1 MIHPN
6 TLRQHRTLAGLSQR
20 GLAKAAGLGPLGI
33 KRIEDGADAGR
44 LPLAVVGRIADAV
57 GVTIDQLLD
66 QPPAP
71 AGGTSGTTPPNP
83 EPLTYN
89 QAKLLRRLHRGE
101 DITRRMTRTDR
112 ALILP
117 SLARAQDVDVHA
129 RVLWLSDGVA
139 ASLALQQTGPAPT
152 LTGGGSP
159 TRSAAQR

>member
-1 MIHPN
+1 VINPT
-6 TLRQHRTLAGLSQR
+6 TLRHHRTLAGLSQR

-44 LPLAVVGRIADAV
+44 LPLAVVGRMADAV

-71 AGGTSGTTPPNP
+71 AGGTSGTTLPNP

-101 DITRRMTRTDR
+101 DITRRMTRADR
-112 ALILP
+112 ELTLP
-117 SLARAQDVDVHA
+117 SMMRQGVIDVAEATLCIRSVDRSLDLNCVHE
-129 RVLWLSDGVA
+129 
-139 ASLALQQTGPAPT
+139 
-152 LTGGGSP
+152 
-159 TRSAAQR
+159 